1 MKKILLLLALLP
13 LVAQA
18 QFVHQSGQTIVD
30 GNNNNLLLRGLGL
43 GGWMLQEGYM
53 LQMSSFAG
61 PQHEIRAKIQQL
73 CGEANTDAFYAAW
86 RANGIT
92 KRDIDSLASWGFNS
106 IRLPM
111 HYNLYTLPIEQE
123 PVAGQNTWLDEGFT
137 MTDNLL
143 SWCAA
148 NNMYLILDMHATPGG
163 QGKDAAISD
172 YDSSKPSLWESQ
184 ANKDKLVALW
194 RKLADRYK
202 DSPWIAGYDLINE
215 PNWDFTGGGNING
228 CSENS
233 NAPLQ
238 SLYMAITTAIREV
251 DTHHMIILEGNCWGN
266 NYNGMFPL
274 WDSNMALSFHK
285 YWNSNTVGAIQGLL
299 NLRTQHNVP
308 LWLGESG
315 ENSNVWFT
323 DAISLVESLNIGWA
337 FWPMKKIESIAGIT
351 DVTKTDDYQ
360 VLLNYWQNG
369 GTQPSQAFAT
379 ATMMQMAE
387 NYKMQNVTIKDDV
400 KDAMFR
406 QVQSAETLPYKNHP
420 LPGKVYASEY
430 DLGRYLSAYYDTD
443 IANYRV
449 DTGTFSDWNKGWAM
463 RNDGVDVQKT
473 NDTPSNG
480 FHVSHTAGGEW
491 MLYTLNANA
500 DTAYDIDI
508 RYSGTSPGKIHFE
521 NALGIISESISL
533 PATGSFT
540 TWATVTLPGVIL
552 KQGTNKI
559 KMWFDVGNVN
569 VNYFE
574 LKNPTA
580 PSAIAFKAVM
590 GQTNVLG
597 DKISLWFNKDI
608 QTGLNLTTNNLQL
621 KVNGNVVA
629 LTAVSYVSGSPN
641 QLLLKPATPV
651 NTTDTLTLTYTGTL
665 LTATDSSVLGTFSNM
680 AVLNKTGNIVGIS
693 GQIEAENYFFNSGL
707 TVETTT
713 DTGGGS
719 NIGYT
724 DAGDYLDYL
733 VNVGEAGNYKI
744 EYRHSGESAQGQIKM
759 QLINETTQD
768 IQTVTLPATG
778 GWQTWSTQTA
788 FANLPQGRY
797 YLRLMIVS
805 SGFNLN
811 WVKLTLV
818 PADDDGDNVANA
830 NDLCP
835 NTPSGDVVDFN
846 GCTIFS
852 LPSDN
857 FGIVAASE
865 TCRNA
870 DNGSI
875 AITSAASHPFLA
887 TLTGPENS
895 NANFTTSTSF
905 TGLPAGDY
913 TVCITLPAT
922 PSFQRC
928 FSTSIGQPQDLA
940 VLSRLSAGGTTV
952 TLDLN
957 GGRLYRI
964 EHNGTVFRTDQSSFE
979 LPLRPGANDVVV
991 TTDAPCQGTFRQRFD
1006 VLAKATLYP
1015 DPADSELHLLLPGK
1029 ADQTLECFV
1038 YSLIGKEMSHT
1049 YGTGQSHD
1057 LDVSTLQSGTYLV
1070 KTVTPDGTYHAKFIK
1085 R

>member
-1 MKKILLLLALLP
+1 MKKIILLLALLP

-18 QFVHQSGQTIVD
+18 QFVHQNGQTIVD

-73 CGEANTDAFYAAW
+73 CGAANTDAFYAAW

-92 KRDIDSLASWGFNS
+92 KRDVDSLAAWGFNS

-143 SWCAA
+143 NWCAA

-233 NAPLQ
+233 NAPLR
-238 SLYMAITTAIREV
+238 SMYMAITTAIREV
-251 DTHHMIILEGNCWGN
+251 DTHHMIIIEGNCWGN

-285 YWNSNTVGAIQGLL
+285 YWNSNTVGAIQGIL
-299 NLRTQHNVP
+299 NLRTQYNVP

-323 DAISLVESLNIGWA
+323 DAISLVESQNIGWA

-351 DVTKTDDYQ
+351 DVTKTADYQ
-360 VLLNYWQNG
+360 VLLDYWQNG

-379 ATMMQMAE
+379 ATMMQIAE
-387 NYKMQNVTIKDDV
+387 NYKMQNVTVKDDV

-406 QVQSAETLPYKNHP
+406 QVQSAETIPYKNHP
-420 LPGKVYASEY
+420 LPGKVFASEY

-443 IANYRV
+443 VANYRV
-449 DTGTFSDWNKGWAM
+449 DTGTFADWNKGWAM

-480 FHVSHTAGGEW
+480 FHVSHTVAGEW
-491 MLYTLNANA
+491 MQYTLNTNA

-508 RYSGTSPGKIHFE
+508 RYAGTSTGKIHFE
-521 NALGIISESISL
+521 NANGVISESVSL
-533 PATGSFT
+533 PSTGSYN
-540 TWATVTLPGVIL
+540 TWATVTVTGVIL
-552 KQGTNKI
+552 KQGVNKI
-559 KMWFDVGNVN
+559 KMWFDAGNVN

-580 PSAIAFKAVM
+580 PSSIAFKAVLA
-590 GQTNVLG
+590 QTNVLG

-608 QTGLNLTTNNLQL
+608 QTGLNLSNANLQL

-651 NTTDTLTLTYTGTL
+651 NTTDTLTLSYSGST
-665 LTATDSSVLGTFSNM
+665 LTANDASVLGAFSNM
-680 AVLNKTGNIVGIS
+680 AILNKTGNIVGIS

-744 EYRHSGESAQGQIKM
+744 EYRHSGQSTTGKIKM
-759 QLINETTQD
+759 QLINESTQD

-778 GWQTWSTQTA
+778 GWQTWATQSAVAT
-788 FANLPQGRY
+788 LPQGRY
-797 YLRLMIVS
+797 FLRLTVVD

-835 NTPSGDVVDFN
+835 NTPAGDVVDFN
-846 GCTIFS
+846 GCTLFS
-852 LPSDN
+852 LPADN
-857 FGIVAASE
+857 FTIAVASE

-875 AITSAASHPFLA
+875 TISSASSHPFLA
-887 TLTGPENS
+887 TLTGTES
-895 NANFTTSTSF
+895 GSANFTTSTSF
-905 TGLPAGDY
+905 PNLQSGDY
-913 TVCITLPAT
+913 ELCITLPGT

-928 FSTSIGQPQDLA
+928 FAMNVGQPQDLA
-940 VLSRLSAGGTTV
+940 VLSRLSADGNQV
-952 TLDLN
+952 TLELE

-964 EHNGTVFRTDQSSFE
+964 EHNGRLVMTDQPIYE
-979 LPLRPGANDVVV
+979 LSLRPGRNDVSV
-991 TTDAPCQGTFRQRFD
+991 TTDLPCQGSFYKRFD
-1006 VLAKATLYP
+1006 VVSKVSLYP
-1015 DPADSELHLLLPGK
+1015 DPVENELTVSVPGSD
-1029 ADQTLECFV
+1029 DQFV
-1038 YSLIGKEMSHT
+1038 ESSIYSLMGKEMST
-1049 YGTGQSHD
+1049 TSGIGQS
-1057 LDVSTLQSGTYLV
+1057 LKVDVSRLATGTYLL
-1070 KTVTPDGTYHAKFIK
+1070 TIVTPDGTYHSKFIK